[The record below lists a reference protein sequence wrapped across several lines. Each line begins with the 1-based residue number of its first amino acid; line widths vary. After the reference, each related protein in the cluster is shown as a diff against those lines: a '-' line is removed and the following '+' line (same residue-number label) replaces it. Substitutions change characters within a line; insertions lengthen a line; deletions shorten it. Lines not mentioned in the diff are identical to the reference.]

1 MASND
6 SIQKTLLVAFTLCI
20 VCSVL
25 VAGAAV
31 LLKPAQVANKA
42 LDRKAN
48 ILAAAGM
55 LEPGVSVEE
64 QFKQITSR
72 IIDLRTGTFA
82 DDYSVPATGFEPK
95 KVAKDPQT
103 SIALGDDDLA
113 KIKRREN
120 FTEVYLVGEPGNY
133 EKIILPIRGYGL
145 WSTLYGFLALESD
158 FNTVAGLG
166 FYEHGETPGLG
177 GEVDN
182 PRWKAMWPGKEI
194 YDDGDVAIELIKG
207 NVDSSTPN
215 AENKVDA
222 LSGAT
227 LTSRGVGDM
236 LRFWM
241 GELGYQSFLE
251 NLRSGEA

>member
-6 SIQKTLLVAFTLCI
+6 SIKKTLLVAFTLCI
-20 VCSVL
+20 VCSL
-25 VAGAAV
+25 VVASAAV

-42 LDRKAN
+42 QDRKAN

-55 LEPGVSVEE
+55 LEAGSSIDE
-64 QFKQITSR
+64 QFKQITTR
-72 IIDLRTGTFA
+72 IVDLRSGKFTEEMSGEK
-82 DDYSVPATGFEPK
+82 FEQM
-95 KVAKDPQT
+95 KVAKNPDT
-103 SIALGDDDLA
+103 SINLSGSEDLA

-120 FTEVYLVGEPGNY
+120 FAEVYLVGEPGNY
-133 EKIILPIRGYGL
+133 ERLILPVRGYGL
-145 WSTLYGFLALESD
+145 WSTLYGFLALEGD

-182 PRWKAMWPGKEI
+182 PKWKGLWPGKEI
-194 YDDGDVAIELIKG
+194 YDDGEVAIDLVKG
-207 NVDSSTPN
+207 NVSSSTPN

-227 LTSRGVGDM
+227 LTSRGVANL

-241 GELGYQSFLE
+241 GEMGYKTFLE